1 MAAKVAPTR
10 VTPGP
15 DEGVAVTRPKSQM
28 NLSVGSKRA
37 PPSGCVEKLK
47 EWMRQMDFMDV
58 LLDPY
63 IKVTA
68 LPWKASKR
76 TKALQNVS
84 GVARF
89 KEDLF
94 IGVPS
99 GRDDDGAVK
108 LFVEAWDH
116 DTGSNDDDP

>member
-68 LPWKASKR
+68 LPWKASVVLAAAPSR
-76 TKALQNVS
+76 CEATITLWCCLCANVQ
-84 GVARF
+84 R
-89 KEDLF
+89 E
-94 IGVPS
+94 
-99 GRDDDGAVK
+99 
-108 LFVEAWDH
+108 
-116 DTGSNDDDP
+116 